1 MKRILL
7 TFFILHSSF
16 LIASAQFT
24 RLLRHPD
31 IPVEYDAAYVD
42 LVKTHFGGVV
52 KSSYGQYFGQ
62 MSSDSNV
69 YGYGMFY
76 TDHDG
81 EICGQFRNGN
91 LIMGIRMGSAI
102 VRVGTED
109 HYTAYDLLT
118 GEAQYVFLNDE
129 KYKLDAEHLASWRF
143 MQVEY
148 KNGDKYVGEVVDGKR
163 DGYGIYYYANG
174 NFYFGRYRDN
184 KAVGYGALFHTDNHI
199 SLQYWDGP
207 KPEMP
212 GTGATE
218 APAEQQD
225 EKQREI
231 HQNSESQP
239 AEPKKEPKPKKNVN
253 TNAWSH

>member
-1 MKRILL
+1 MYLKMKHILFVFAL
-7 TFFILHSSF
+7 SLYSLNSF
-16 LIASAQFT
+16 CQFT
-24 RLLRHPD
+24 RLTRHPD
-31 IPVEYDAAYVD
+31 IPVEYDAVFVD
-42 LVKTHFGGVV
+42 LVKSHFGGVV

-62 MSSDSNV
+62 MSPDRNV

-76 TDHDG
+76 TDRDG

-91 LIMGIRMGSAI
+91 LLMGIRMGAAV

-129 KYKLDAEHLASWRF
+129 KYKLDAEHLASWRY
-143 MQVEY
+143 MQIQY

-174 NFYFGRYRDN
+174 NFYFGPYRDN

-207 KPEMP
+207 KPEM
-212 GTGATE
+212 GTAEPPADE
-218 APAEQQD
+218 AQQQQETPPAEKV
-225 EKQREI
+225 E
-231 HQNSESQP
+231 
-239 AEPKKEPKPKKNVN
+239 KPKRRGNP
-253 TNAWSH
+253 NAWSH